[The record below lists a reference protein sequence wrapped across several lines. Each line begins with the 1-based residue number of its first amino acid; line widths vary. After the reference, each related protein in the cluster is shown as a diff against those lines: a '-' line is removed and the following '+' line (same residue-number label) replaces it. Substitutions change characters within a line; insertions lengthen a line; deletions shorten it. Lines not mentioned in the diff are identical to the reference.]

1 MRFYE
6 KNPEKRRRTLGDRM
20 LDGANRRRAT
30 APSGGRVWVGKVVV
44 FAAAGSAVG
53 LVLGALIG
61 RIAGSPEI
69 GMGVGCALGAL
80 AGTFLGEGNAVE
92 ALLAGVLGGALALG
106 DSYLFE
112 WAQVPFYQVAKM
124 SALGPAG
131 VIVGVVLGRVLTKGH
146 EVLPDAGEKE

>member
-6 KNPEKRRRTLGDRM
+6 KSPEKKHRTLGDRM
-20 LDGANRRRAT
+20 LDGAKRRRTT
-30 APSGGRVWVGKVVV
+30 APPGGRVWVGKVVV

-53 LVLGALIG
+53 LVLGALVG
-61 RIAGSPEI
+61 RIAGSPEM
-69 GMGVGCALGAL
+69 GMGIGCAAGSL
-80 AGTFLGEGNAVE
+80 AGAFLGEGNGLE
-92 ALLAGVLGGALALG
+92 ALLAGVLGGALALA

-131 VIVGVVLGRVLTKGH
+131 AILGVVLGRLLTMGRKMAS
-146 EVLPDAGEKE
+146 DAGDGE